1 MIFIKLGTLE
11 HCALNMIGGS
21 STQKRACCLKKAQ
34 YRETFRP
41 RPQVESKASRRF
53 FLYYRCS
60 IYPRPQFIQ
69 YYTSSTYTV
78 MEIGSGTFS
87 KTCQL
92 PFGKN
97 FEKLLDFDLPNR
109 VPKIPKIA
117 KIAKLVFTLK
127 CNFYR
132 ASNHQ
137 NQSLFHNIGLS
148 LYICLPIKLLVLS

>member
-1 MIFIKLGTLE
+1 MSTCLKQSMIFIKLGTLE

-92 PFGKN
+92 PFVKV
-97 FEKLLDFDLPNR
+97 LTSCLILISQISR

-117 KIAKLVFTLK
+117 K
-127 CNFYR
+127 
-132 ASNHQ
+132 
-137 NQSLFHNIGLS
+137 
-148 LYICLPIKLLVLS
+148 LPSSFLL

>member
-1 MIFIKLGTLE
+1 MSTCLKQSMIFIKLGTLE

-78 MEIGSGTFS
+78 MEIGSGIFS

-92 PFGKN
+92 PFVKVLISCLILISQIGSQK
-97 FEKLLDFDLPNR
+97 FPKQQKLPSSF
-109 VPKIPKIA
+109 
-117 KIAKLVFTLK
+117 
-127 CNFYR
+127 
-132 ASNHQ
+132 
-137 NQSLFHNIGLS
+137 
-148 LYICLPIKLLVLS
+148 LL

>member
-1 MIFIKLGTLE
+1 MSTCLKQSMIFIKLGTLE

-92 PFGKN
+92 LFVKVLISCLILISQIGSQKFPKQQ
-97 FEKLLDFDLPNR
+97 KLPSSF
-109 VPKIPKIA
+109 
-117 KIAKLVFTLK
+117 
-127 CNFYR
+127 
-132 ASNHQ
+132 
-137 NQSLFHNIGLS
+137 
-148 LYICLPIKLLVLS
+148 LL

>member
-1 MIFIKLGTLE
+1 MCTCLKQSMIFIKLGTLE

-92 PFGKN
+92 PFVKVLISCLILISQIGSQK
-97 FEKLLDFDLPNR
+97 FPKQQKLPSSF
-109 VPKIPKIA
+109 
-117 KIAKLVFTLK
+117 
-127 CNFYR
+127 
-132 ASNHQ
+132 
-137 NQSLFHNIGLS
+137 
-148 LYICLPIKLLVLS
+148 LL